1 MDIFLAESHTQLI
14 ISHFPTA
21 HSHISI
27 FSPSSPFVLW
37 RNGEGRRRSLGKKY
51 LRMIP
56 PPPPPT
62 FTSLSRT
69 TRSGEMR
76 KGGGNIN
83 LFFRPLRKGD
93 GGRRG
98 RIFFVFLWDENLLVY
113 YTRMTRQVLNHANY
127 SFFPEN
133 TEFFFCHAL
142 GFKLP
147 FPIPPQKKLSP
158 NFLHIY
164 RNTLL
169 QRKILFLINVLLG
182 MTSLI
187 KTSLGE
193 KHKRARY
200 KMNRSDKC
208 GKRYYGKTRWK
219 GRKKTFCGLAVIE
232 RNFPHRSRNKMFS
245 LSLFFFL
252 SFCPGNRCSHRAAIT
267 VYCPLQKRK
276 VFLT

>member
-1 MDIFLAESHTQLI
+1 MAQWRGKKTQ
-14 ISHFPTA
+14 F
-21 HSHISI
+21 
-27 FSPSSPFVLW
+27 
-37 RNGEGRRRSLGKKY
+37 GKKKY

-56 PPPPPT
+56 PASSY
-62 FTSLSRT
+62 FHFKKRRDEKRRRKYKFIFSSLTYVRGMVAGV
-69 TRSGEMR
+69 GE
-76 KGGGNIN
+76 
-83 LFFRPLRKGD
+83 F
-93 GGRRG
+93 
-98 RIFFVFLWDENLLVY
+98 FFVLWDENWLVY

-200 KMNRSDKC
+200 KMKNRSDKC
-208 GKRYYGKTRWK
+208 GK
-219 GRKKTFCGLAVIE
+219 L
-232 RNFPHRSRNKMFS
+232 
-245 LSLFFFL
+245 
-252 SFCPGNRCSHRAAIT
+252 
-267 VYCPLQKRK
+267 
-276 VFLT
+276 